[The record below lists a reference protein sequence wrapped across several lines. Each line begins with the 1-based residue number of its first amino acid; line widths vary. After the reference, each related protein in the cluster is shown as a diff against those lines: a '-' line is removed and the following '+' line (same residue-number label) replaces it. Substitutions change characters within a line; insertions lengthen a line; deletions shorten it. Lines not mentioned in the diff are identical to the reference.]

1 MKKTFLFAFVLLA
14 SLCYSQTPINDYTN
28 NTTTDYYIVTAPSG
42 IDHTANGANVTWNFS
57 TLAQSDSNNE
67 TYAAPTSGQS
77 TTYPGTTSVMT
88 LTTAS
93 SPSTPNN
100 LYLKNVANEI
110 SLTGAS
116 NSDLDI
122 NYSTDNATLG
132 TFPLNYNYSN
142 TDNVAGT
149 FNYSGTSG
157 TFAGT
162 FATFIDAY
170 GTLNINDLGS
180 GAYSGSVTRMRTEQ
194 NITLTVGIFSGTVTQ
209 TSYNYYD
216 DSTGKIV
223 FRSSTTNFSIP
234 ILGINDTAISN
245 EAINDPTL
253 STTNFE
259 NNSNIAFYP
268 NPVKDI
274 LTINTTHTEISFLE
288 IYDLNGRRILS
299 IAHPQNQI
307 SLATLNQ
314 GIYLT
319 KMYSSKGIQ
328 TKKIIKQ

>member
-1 MKKTFLFAFVLLA
+1 MKKTLLFTLLLIS
-14 SLCYSQTPINDYTN
+14 SLSYTQAPINDYTN
-28 NTTTDYYIVTAPSG
+28 NATAAYYVVTSGG
-42 IDHTANGANVTWNFS
+42 IDHSSSGANVNWDF
-57 TLAQSDSNNE
+57 TLLSQIDSNNE
-67 TYAAPTSGQS
+67 TYATPSAAQS
-77 TTYPGTTSVMT
+77 STYPGTTSVIT

-93 SPSTPNN
+93 SPGTPNN
-100 LYLKNVANEI
+100 LFLKNVANEI
-110 SLTGAS
+110 SLTGAA
-116 NSDLDI
+116 NVDLDI
-122 NYSTDNATLG
+122 NYITDNATLG
-132 TFPLNYNYSN
+132 TFPLNYTYSN

-149 FNYSGTSG
+149 FNYTGTSG

-162 FATFIDAY
+162 FSTFVDAY
-170 GTLNINDLGS
+170 GTLNMNDLGS

-194 NITLTVGIFSGTVTQ
+194 NITLTVGIFSGTVMQ

-223 FRSSTTNFSIP
+223 FRTSITNFSIP
-234 ILGINDTAISN
+234 VLGINDTAVSH

-253 STTNFE
+253 SITNIE

-274 LTINTTHTEISFLE
+274 LTINTTNTEISLLE

-299 IAHPQNQI
+299 IARPQNKI

-319 KMYSSKGIQ
+319 KLYSSKGIQ